1 MRILKQG
8 VISFTF
14 FFTIIVFAKLL
25 NTFLIGDRLFKIDD
39 IDLYIASIGFIL
51 VVLVEL
57 LKKVE
62 KNYSHH

>member
-8 VISFTF
+8 ITSFFF

-25 NTFLIGDRLFKIDD
+25 NAFIIGDKHFRIDSM
-39 IDLYIASIGFIL
+39 DLYIASIGFIL

-62 KNYSHH
+62 KA